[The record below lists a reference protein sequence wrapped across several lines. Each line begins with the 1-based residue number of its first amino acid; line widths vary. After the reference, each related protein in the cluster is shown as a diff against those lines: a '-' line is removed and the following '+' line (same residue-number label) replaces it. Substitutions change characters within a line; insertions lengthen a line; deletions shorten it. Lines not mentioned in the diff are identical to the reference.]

1 MPRKPLRAKER
12 TNHKLNPQM
21 ASPPGF
27 EPRPHWWETSAL
39 TTAPSHALFRKE
51 VQTLFAPWRII
62 NCMQFLSYSMFSF
75 ILSLKNLYTLS
86 SIFYKQQTTRSDNF
100 SSGHSQKVKTNGKL
114 LKPVKP
120 QKMVAV
126 TLRSWLQKGPICN
139 ILTRKIL
146 VFWIGGYK

>member
-1 MPRKPLRAKER
+1 
-12 TNHKLNPQM
+12 M

-39 TTAPSHALFRKE
+39 TTAPSEPLFRKE

-75 ILSLKNLYTLS
+75 ILSLKKLYALS
-86 SIFYKQQTTRSDNF
+86 SIFYKQQTTRSDNL
-100 SSGHSQKVKTNGKL
+100 SSGHSQKVKTKGKL
-114 LKPVKP
+114 LKPLKP
-120 QKMVAV
+120 PKMVAV

-139 ILTRKIL
+139 ISSGKIL
-146 VFWIGGYK
+146 VFWIGGNK